1 MKNIYFSRNEMW
13 AIEQVM
19 NDQTLEP
26 SAIRVFSDILRK
38 MSKVNEDS
46 QS

>member
-1 MKNIYFSRNEMW
+1 MW
-13 AIEQVM
+13 AIEQIM

-38 MSKVNEDS
+38 MSSVNEGSDS
-46 QS
+46 